1 MENCYCKS
9 GKPFKNCCEPFL
21 NKTAFPETP
30 EQLMRSRY
38 SAYVLHDADYL
49 VATTHISERKYYSK
63 AEILKWSKSN
73 TWLRLEVIE
82 AYENIVEFKAY
93 YLNEKQ
99 EAQVHHEKSTFKQE
113 DKVWYYLDGIFFG

>member
-21 NKTAFPETP
+21 NKSSLPETP

>member
-1 MENCYCKS
+1 MESCYCKS
-9 GKPFKNCCEPFL
+9 TKPFNDCCEPFL
-21 NKTAFPETP
+21 NKTSFPETP

-38 SAYVLHDADYL
+38 SAYVLHYADYL
-49 VATTHISERKYYSK
+49 VATTHISERKYYAK
-63 AEILKWSKSN
+63 AEILKWSISN
-73 TWLRLEVIE
+73 SWLKLEVIE

-113 DKVWYYLDGIFFG
+113 DKVWYYLDGVFFG